1 MISDDVGNDQCQ
13 CFLSKFPHHA
23 DGSWYHDLSQLGHF
37 IGAAALGVVSIAGSS
52 FRSEAE
58 RSRLLQGS
66 RVPPP
71 PRCLFL
77 KDADVRELT
86 SSLDRISCSWSI
98 AQSSRIYVLALY
110 DLYFS
115 EIL

>member
-1 MISDDVGNDQCQ
+1 MLPHNKLLVELRSVCALQLITLILISDDVGNGQCQ
-13 CFLSKFPHHA
+13 CSMSKLPHHA
-23 DGSWYHDLSQLGHF
+23 DRSWYHDLSQLGHF

-71 PRCLFL
+71 PGCLFL
-77 KDADVRELT
+77 KDAV
-86 SSLDRISCSWSI
+86 SGNSP
-98 AQSSRIYVLALY
+98 AL
-110 DLYFS
+110 
-115 EIL
+115 